1 MIIKKTNLSRKTN
14 RIIYS
19 VGFLLIVLI
28 IGFGTTTVS
37 AQTLVEKRRPIQ
49 FSGVVVTG
57 DSLRPVPFVT
67 IMVHKTNR
75 GTIADYYGFFSFVA
89 QEGDTIE
96 FSTVGLRKS
105 RFIIP
110 DTLVENRYSIIQ
122 MMFKDTILLKEAV
135 IYPWPTREQF
145 KQAFLNLE
153 VPDDDLARAQKNL
166 ARSEMRA
173 MMEEMP
179 MDGAMNYKNV
189 NYQRFTKMY
198 YAGQLPPNNL
208 LNPIAWSQFIKAWKN
223 GDFKKKE

>member
-1 MIIKKTNLSRKTN
+1 MPESKFAAYFCKAKIFF
-14 RIIYS
+14 S
-19 VGFLLIVLI
+19 VVYPLLLIL
-28 IGFGTTTVS
+28 FSATKDTQ

-57 DSLRPVPFVT
+57 DSLKPVPFVT
-67 IMVHKTNR
+67 ILVKHTNR
-75 GTIADYYGFFSFVA
+75 GTLADYYGFFSFVA

-110 DTLVENRYSIIQ
+110 DTLVESRYSIIQ
-122 MMFKDTILLKEAV
+122 MMFKDTILLREAV

-173 MMEEMP
+173 MMDEIP
-179 MDGAMNYKNV
+179 MDGSQNFRNA
-189 NYQRFTKMY
+189 NYQRYTKMY

-208 LNPIAWSQFIKAWKN
+208 LNPIAWSKFIKAWKN

>member
-1 MIIKKTNLSRKTN
+1 MTNKNKSTFFFRKEIFLSA
-14 RIIYS
+14 
-19 VGFLLIVLI
+19 FLLCAFVFL
-28 IGFGTTTVS
+28 FQNKS
-37 AQTLVEKRRPIQ
+37 NAQTLVEKRRPIQ

-57 DSLRPVPFVT
+57 DSLKPVPFVT
-67 IMVHKTNR
+67 ILVKHTNR

-96 FSTVGLRKS
+96 FSTVGLRKT
-105 RFIIP
+105 RFLIP
-110 DTLVENRYSIIQ
+110 DTLQESRYSIIQ
-122 MMFKDTILLKEAV
+122 MMFEDTILLREAV

-153 VPDDDLARAQKNL
+153 VPDDDLARANKNL

-173 MMEEMP
+173 MMEDIP
-179 MDGAMNYKNV
+179 MDGSMNYRNV
-189 NYQRFTKMY
+189 NYQRYTTMY

-208 LNPIAWSQFIKAWKN
+208 LNPIAWSKFIKAWQN

>member
-1 MIIKKTNLSRKTN
+1 MLIPQNPAGNKTQWFSIPML
-14 RIIYS
+14 
-19 VGFLLIVLI
+19 VLLLAGFFMPLQ
-28 IGFGTTTVS
+28 GQT
-37 AQTLVEKRRPIQ
+37 QTLVEQRRPIQ

-57 DSLRPVPFVT
+57 DSLKPVPFVT
-67 IMVHKTNR
+67 ILVRKTNR
-75 GTIADYYGFFSFVA
+75 GTVADYYGFFSFVA

-96 FSTVGLRKS
+96 FSTVGLKKS

-110 DTLVENRYSIIQ
+110 DTLRESRYSIIQ
-122 MMFKDTILLKEAV
+122 MMFEDTIQLREAV

-153 VPDDDLARAQKNL
+153 VPDDDLARANKNL

-173 MMEEMP
+173 MMEDIP
-179 MDGAMNYKNV
+179 MDGSMNYRNV
-189 NYQRFTKMY
+189 NYQRYTKMY

-208 LNPIAWSQFIKAWKN
+208 LNPIAWSKFIKAWKN

>member
-1 MIIKKTNLSRKTN
+1 MPELKPSALKFKITASFWSAI
-14 RIIYS
+14 
-19 VGFLLIVLI
+19 FLLVFLFQT
-28 IGFGTTTVS
+28 GEKTQ
-37 AQTLVEKRRPIQ
+37 AQNLVEKRRPIQ

-57 DSLRPVPFVT
+57 DSLKPVPFVT
-67 IMVHKTNR
+67 ILVKHTNR

-110 DTLVENRYSIIQ
+110 DTLIENRYSIIQ
-122 MMFKDTILLKEAV
+122 MMFKDTILLREAV

-173 MMEEMP
+173 MMEEIP
-179 MDGAMNYKNV
+179 MDGSQNFRNA
-189 NYQRFTKMY
+189 NYQRYTKMY

-208 LNPIAWSQFIKAWKN
+208 LNPIAWSKFIKAWKN
-223 GDFKKKE
+223 GDFKSKE